1 MSVPASDS
9 LQCCIYREVIPDGM
23 HSCTEF
29 TCVNPIEEPRQTV
42 LEGCMLSA
50 GQSLRQVREQLDL
63 TLREVETASARIA
76 EKHGNDEFTV
86 SPSRLSDIET
96 KGLVPSI
103 YRLYSLAVIY
113 RRDLREILSWY
124 DIDLNAATGD
134 MKLNLPPKSH
144 PSELL
149 QGASVVQ
156 MPIRLDPAFDPRRTN
171 NLGRMVEQWGLVPL
185 AYLAQFASDKYTY
198 GYVGSE
204 DFTMYPIL
212 PPGTFLQVDE
222 SKNRI
227 LQGMWRS
234 EYERPIY
241 FVETRDDYTCC
252 WCTLKGDH
260 ITLQPHPLSPAR
272 VRVLRHPQDA
282 EVIGQ
287 VIGIAVSLGE
297 WRAAESLPDSKS
309 DSKERAALN

>member
-1 MSVPASDS
+1 
-9 LQCCIYREVIPDGM
+9 
-23 HSCTEF
+23 
-29 TCVNPIEEPRQTV
+29 
-42 LEGCMLSA
+42 MLSA

-63 TLREVETASARIA
+63 TLREVESASARIA
-76 EKHGNDEFTV
+76 DKHGNDAFAV

-124 DIDLNAATGD
+124 DIDLNATTAD

-144 PSELL
+144 PSKLL
-149 QGASVVQ
+149 QGASVVH
-156 MPIRLDPAFDPRRTN
+156 MPIRLDSAFDPNRTN
-171 NLGRMVEQWGLVPL
+171 HLGRMVEQWGLVPL

-198 GYVGSE
+198 CYVGRE

-222 SKNRI
+222 SRNKI
-227 LQGMWRS
+227 LPGMWRS

-241 FVETRDDYTCC
+241 FVETREGYTCC
-252 WCTLKGDH
+252 WCSLKGDH
-260 ITLQPHPLSPAR
+260 IILQPHPLSPVP
-272 VRVLRHPQDA
+272 VRVLRHPEDA

-287 VIGIAVSLGE
+287 VIGMAVSRVACG
-297 WRAAESLPDSKS
+297 
-309 DSKERAALN
+309 